1 MGNNGSFVSNPSYH
15 DVRFQF
21 DPRRNIVW
29 REIIRYLGRRI
40 DIGNTVLDVGC
51 GYGEFINNV
60 RSEHRYA
67 LDASPAMKEFLDP
80 AVTFVAADACAT
92 EHSFPQGVF
101 DFIFS
106 SNLLEH
112 LKREEVG
119 CLLASFRKALK
130 PGGHAGILMPNYR
143 LAASR
148 YFDDYTHQTAISDV
162 ALRDWMIAEGFEVVI
177 SEPGFMPFSM
187 KGSAIPITPW
197 LIRLWLWSPI
207 KPGAGQMLIVG
218 RRPHSG

>member
-1 MGNNGSFVSNPSYH
+1 MTQNNGTSYH
-15 DVRFQF
+15 DTRFPF

-29 REIIRYLGRRI
+29 REIIRYLSRRV
-40 DIGNTVLDVGC
+40 DLGNTVLDVGC

-60 RSEHRYA
+60 TSQNRYA
-67 LDASPAMKEFLDP
+67 LDASPEMGKFLASD
-80 AVTFVAADACAT
+80 VKFVAANASAA
-92 EHSFPQGVF
+92 EGSFPQDAF

-112 LKREEVG
+112 LKREEIG
-119 CLLASFRKALK
+119 PLLASFRKLLK
-130 PGGHAGILMPNYR
+130 PGGHVGILMPNYR
-143 LAASR
+143 LTANR
-148 YFDDYTHQTAISDV
+148 YFDDYTHQTAVSDV
-162 ALRDWMIAEGFEVVI
+162 ALRDWMMAEGFDVVI

-197 LIRLWLWSPI
+197 LIRLWLSSPI

-218 RRPHSG
+218 RRPG